1 MSACGWLSFNLAACL
16 SGQLSGWFALV
27 PWWALAAVALI
38 IVGIVYRLA
47 GWLGLIGL
55 AGAFGYWLGRRGPD
69 PFPHE
74 NPPPGEDEPEMPRR
88 TPPARPH
95 VRTIFDILQGK

>member
-1 MSACGWLSFNLAACL
+1 MSACSFWSLNLAACL
-16 SGQLSGWFALV
+16 SGQVAGWFALV
-27 PWWALAAVALI
+27 PWWAWAAIALI

-74 NPPPGEDEPEMPRR
+74 DLQRGEDGPEMPRQIV
-88 TPPARPH
+88 PAKPR
-95 VRTIFDILQGK
+95 VRTIFDILRGR